1 MAPTG
6 KGLSF
11 RSPSFRN
18 LFPIVSSGYL
28 TLITQHQFRK
38 ETVSFRKDFRKCCGK
53 PSGSSWRL
61 RRSSGTVT
69 LMARTADTYTAAQAA
84 QLLGVSER
92 RVRQLVNEGKLV
104 GERGDDGAVRVPQ
117 QSVNEERKRRR
128 AKPTAAAPVREGRV
142 RRGAVAAEVDMEQF
156 ADRVAN
162 AVGQRL
168 QGQLEITRQA
178 ESLVR
183 DELDAERARR
193 TEAELR
199 LQKAETDLGAANLRI
214 AELEATQRDAATRKG
229 LFRRR

>member
-1 MAPTG
+1 
-6 KGLSF
+6 
-11 RSPSFRN
+11 
-18 LFPIVSSGYL
+18 
-28 TLITQHQFRK
+28 
-38 ETVSFRKDFRKCCGK
+38 
-53 PSGSSWRL
+53 
-61 RRSSGTVT
+61 
-69 LMARTADTYTAAQAA
+69 MARTADTYTAAQAA

-104 GERGDDGAVRVPQ
+104 GQRGDDGTVRVPQ

-128 AKPTAAAPVREGRV
+128 AKPTASAPVREGRV
-142 RRGAVAAEVDMEQF
+142 RRGAVVAEVDMEQF

-183 DELDAERARR
+183 DELDAERAKR

-199 LQKAETDLGAANLRI
+199 FQKAETDLAAANLRI